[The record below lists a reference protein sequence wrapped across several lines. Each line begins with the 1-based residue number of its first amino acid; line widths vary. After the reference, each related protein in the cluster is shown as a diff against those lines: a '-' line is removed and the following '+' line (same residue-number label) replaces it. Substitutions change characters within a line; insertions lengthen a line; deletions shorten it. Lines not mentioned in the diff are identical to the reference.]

1 MSFDVFISSFM
12 FNIYAGYKIII
23 FLDHTNFKFGTLQ
36 FKEILVESL
45 QSKKKRNL
53 ECFLKLISYECKTC
67 TKHFSYQS
75 KKSGAVMRMKVTMT
89 SLNNFP
95 HGDNFFLSLKYLS
108 LLLLEKVIFM
118 CVSLCMYVFSFYF
131 IFSIYFH
138 PLRIFI
144 LPYIEQSQT

>member
-1 MSFDVFISSFM
+1 M

-23 FLDHTNFKFGTLQ
+23 FLDHTNFKFGTLE

-45 QSKKKRNL
+45 HSIKKSNL

-89 SLNNFP
+89 ALNNFP
-95 HGDNFFLSLKYLS
+95 HGDNFFLSLNYLS
-108 LLLLEKVIFM
+108 LLLLVKVIFM
-118 CVSLCMYVFSFYF
+118 CVSLCMYVFFLLHF
-131 IFSIYFH
+131 FNLFSSVIYFH
-138 PLRIFI
+138 TPI
-144 LPYIEQSQT
+144 